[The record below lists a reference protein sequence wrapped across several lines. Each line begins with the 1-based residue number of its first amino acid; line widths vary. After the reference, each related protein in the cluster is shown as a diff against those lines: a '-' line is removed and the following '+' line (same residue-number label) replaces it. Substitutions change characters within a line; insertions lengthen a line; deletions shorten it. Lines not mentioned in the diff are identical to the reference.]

1 MTGKVDRFSDNH
13 HMIDWIWKRQMGRY
27 PQDLIVKPGER
38 GWGVGCTPSVKTKL
52 ENWDDI

>member
-27 PQDLIVKPGER
+27 PQDLIVKPRER
-38 GWGVGCTPSVKTKL
+38 GVGGGLYSLCKNQTGKL
-52 ENWDDI
+52 G